1 MARVTLE
8 FWMGMG
14 KELGGD
20 FRSPSQLSSI
30 LEIEVEDG
38 IAVTILFHHLADRYP
53 PIGERVFDREKS
65 RFYPSV
71 VVTFN
76 DRVTGLKELHE
87 KILKDGDKVKV
98 VPMYVGG

>member
-1 MARVTLE
+1 
-8 FWMGMG
+8 
-14 KELGGD
+14 
-20 FRSPSQLSSI
+20 
-30 LEIEVEDG
+30 
-38 IAVTILFHHLADRYP
+38 
-53 PIGERVFDREKS
+53 VFDREKS

-87 KILKDGDKVKV
+87 KILIDGDKVKV

>member
-1 MARVTLE
+1 ME
-8 FWMGMG
+8 
-14 KELGGD
+14 E
-20 FRSPSQLSSI
+20 P
-30 LEIEVEDG
+30 
-38 IAVTILFHHLADRYP
+38 
-53 PIGERVFDREKS
+53 DREKS